1 MSELQKQ
8 LGALLKSERERQ
20 EILIGDIAEKLK
32 IAEANLAAIENGDIS
47 SLPSEIYFSLFS
59 KTYAEALGIDYATVM
74 DELKGKVAEVE
85 DQSKKTVHKKKTDSA
100 EVDEEAE
107 KPKQNNF
114 VKTAGI
120 AFGGIVLVFILFLL
134 FNNLFLKSDESM
146 SSEDSMNSMNTE
158 APLKKS
164 ESEMEALYAD
174 YDWESVVYEKP
185 EKLQLTLVAT
195 EQCWSAIFAD
205 GDTALYQNLRPNR
218 LYTID
223 ADYRILVSVGMPSKV
238 TIKLNGQE
246 VDLRNSESRRIYKVL
261 INQLNYKEYLN
272 PEPIEPAKKATSPS
286 PSVSQDKPLQVD
298 DAVSDTLTQ
307 QEQLPDTTEQN
318 ETGF

>member
-1 MSELQKQ
+1 MILHMSELQKQ

-100 EVDEEAE
+100 EVDEETE

-146 SSEDSMNSMNTE
+146 S
-158 APLKKS
+158 
-164 ESEMEALYAD
+164 
-174 YDWESVVYEKP
+174 
-185 EKLQLTLVAT
+185 
-195 EQCWSAIFAD
+195 
-205 GDTALYQNLRPNR
+205 
-218 LYTID
+218 
-223 ADYRILVSVGMPSKV
+223 
-238 TIKLNGQE
+238 
-246 VDLRNSESRRIYKVL
+246 
-261 INQLNYKEYLN
+261 
-272 PEPIEPAKKATSPS
+272 
-286 PSVSQDKPLQVD
+286 
-298 DAVSDTLTQ
+298 
-307 QEQLPDTTEQN
+307 
-318 ETGF
+318 